1 MGRAESSEAI
11 TSPRLPA
18 SSDNA
23 DLHHLQSLRLITKVN
38 RCSANWLSQH
48 SDTRNAL
55 LLWLCSSPGNAIP
68 AFSRQN
74 LGGGSSC
81 LPQRLFQ
88 PGFTNFFMPSRFLP
102 SLWFKDVPR
111 GGSSRAK
118 PLPASVSFGK
128 AGISPRC
135 VKERQPQA
143 LISLPPRAEAPF
155 SHLSLPTPSQGQTW
169 PGPALPTGRLPRRQ
183 MFSINNKIRSRKAAE
198 IERANPIRLEKK
210 IKKILCQACKR
221 SAGNQLA
228 WCVSVKASGGIRVP
242 GSASP
247 PG

>member
-1 MGRAESSEAI
+1 
-11 TSPRLPA
+11 
-18 SSDNA
+18 
-23 DLHHLQSLRLITKVN
+23 
-38 RCSANWLSQH
+38 
-48 SDTRNAL
+48 
-55 LLWLCSSPGNAIP
+55 
-68 AFSRQN
+68 
-74 LGGGSSC
+74 
-81 LPQRLFQ
+81 
-88 PGFTNFFMPSRFLP
+88 MPSWFLP

-210 IKKILCQACKR
+210 ILCQACKR

>member
-1 MGRAESSEAI
+1 
-11 TSPRLPA
+11 
-18 SSDNA
+18 
-23 DLHHLQSLRLITKVN
+23 
-38 RCSANWLSQH
+38 
-48 SDTRNAL
+48 
-55 LLWLCSSPGNAIP
+55 
-68 AFSRQN
+68 
-74 LGGGSSC
+74 
-81 LPQRLFQ
+81 
-88 PGFTNFFMPSRFLP
+88 MPSRFLP

-118 PLPASVSFGK
+118 PLPASISFGK